1 MRSLKTA
8 LVLILVSL
16 GFLVGYFA
24 GWQVNGDNVV
34 RLTPDELDAAA
45 TAGQLQQRIIEE
57 LQGRYYKDVDPDA
70 LSQKGVQGMLK
81 SLDDPYTVYLSPQE
95 AQLLDE
101 QTKGEYS
108 GIGASLQKKDGGL
121 LITSVFD
128 GSPAKAAGLGP
139 GDLVVAVDGKKTQGA
154 ALEASVARI
163 KGKPGTDVTLT
174 VREKGAKDETDVTLT
189 RKTLPIPQTSS
200 RMLEAGDQ
208 DVGYVQLYEFAGGA
222 GDDVRREID
231 KLEEKGADWII
242 LDLRYN
248 GGGLLSEA
256 VDVSGDFLRGEVVST
271 KGLHS
276 PLEVY
281 KVDETPAT
289 DLPVVVL
296 TNGYTAS
303 ASEIVTGALKD
314 RDRATVIGEKTFG
327 KGVVQ
332 SIIPLGNGASLKL
345 TTASYYTPDGTDLD
359 KKGIVPDIVVKD
371 DPKTKKK
378 DEILQRALA
387 FIAAQ

>member
-1 MRSLKTA
+1 VRSLKTA

-24 GWQVNGDNVV
+24 GWQVHGDNVV

-45 TAGQLQQRIIEE
+45 RGGQLQQRIIEE
-57 LQGRYYKDVDPDA
+57 LQGRYYKDVDPET
-70 LSQKGVQGMLK
+70 LSQKGVEGMLK
-81 SLDDPYTVYLSPQE
+81 ALDDPYTAYLSPHQV
-95 AQLLDE
+95 QVLDE

-108 GIGASLQKKDGGL
+108 GIGAALQKKDGGL

-128 GSPAKAAGLGP
+128 GSPAKGAGLGP
-139 GDLVVAVDGKKTQGA
+139 GDLIVAVDGVATEGEA
-154 ALEASVARI
+154 VEASIARI
-163 KGKPGTDVTLT
+163 KGKAGTEVTLT
-174 VREKGAKDETDVTLT
+174 VRKKGAKKVTEVALT
-189 RKTLPIPQTSS
+189 RKTIPIPQT
-200 RMLEAGDQ
+200 RTEMLRAGSQ

-222 GDDVRREID
+222 GNDVRREID
-231 KLEEKGADWII
+231 KLEAKGADWIV
-242 LDLRYN
+242 LDLRFN
-248 GGGLLSEA
+248 GGGLLSES
-256 VDVSGDFLRGEVVST
+256 VDVTGDFLRGEVVST

-281 KVDETPAT
+281 RSDEAPAT

-314 RDRATVIGEKTFG
+314 LDRATVIGEKTFG

-332 SIIPLGNGASLKL
+332 SIVPLGNGASLKL
-345 TTASYYTPDGTDLD
+345 TTASYYTPDGTNID
-359 KKGIVPDIVVKD
+359 KKGIAPDIKAPD
-371 DPKTKKK
+371 DPKTKK
-378 DEILQRALA
+378 DETLDRALA
-387 FIAAQ
+387 FIAAR

>member
-1 MRSLKTA
+1 VRSLKTA
-8 LVLILVSL
+8 LVLILISL

-24 GWQVNGDNVV
+24 GWRVHGDNVV

-45 TAGQLQQRIIEE
+45 AGGQLQQRIIEE
-57 LQGRYYKDVDPDA
+57 LQGRYYKDVDPET
-70 LSQKGVQGMLK
+70 LSQKGVEGMLK
-81 SLDDPYTVYLSPQE
+81 SLDDPYTSYLSPQQ

-139 GDLVVAVDGKKTQGA
+139 GDLIVAVDGKTTEGE

-163 KGKPGTDVTLT
+163 KGKSGTDVTLT
-174 VREKGAKDETDVTLT
+174 VREKDGKDETDVTVT
-189 RKTLPIPQTSS
+189 RKTIPIPQTSS
-200 RMLEAGDQ
+200 KMLKAGDK
-208 DVGYVQLYEFAGGA
+208 DVGYVRLYKFAGGA
-222 GDDVRREID
+222 GDDVRDAID
-231 KLEEKGADWII
+231 ELEKKGADVIV

-256 VDVSGDFLRGEVVST
+256 VDVTGDFLTGEVVST

-281 KVDETPAT
+281 KSDETPAT

-332 SIIPLGNGASLKL
+332 SIVPLGNGASLKL

-359 KKGIVPDIVVKD
+359 KKGITPDIVVRD
-371 DPKTKKK
+371 DPKTRR
-378 DEILQRALA
+378 DETLDRALT
-387 FIAAQ
+387 FIRSQ

>member
-8 LVLILVSL
+8 LVVILVSL

-24 GWQVNGDNVV
+24 GWRVHGDNVV
-34 RLTPDELDAAA
+34 RLTPGELDAAA
-45 TAGQLQQRIIEE
+45 QAGQLQQRIIEE
-57 LQGRYYKDVDPDA
+57 LQGRYYEDVDVET
-70 LSQKGVQGMLK
+70 LSQKGVEGILK
-81 SLDDPYTVYLSPQE
+81 SLDDPYTAYLSPRE
-95 AQLLDE
+95 VQLLDE

-108 GIGASLQKKDGGL
+108 GIGAALQKKNGGL
-121 LITSVFD
+121 LITNVFD
-128 GSPAKAAGLGP
+128 GSPATQAGLGP
-139 GDLVVAVDGKKTQGA
+139 GDVIVAVDGKATEGE

-163 KGKPGTDVTLT
+163 KGKAGTDVTLT
-174 VREKGAKDETDVTLT
+174 VRRKGGEDESDVTLT
-189 RKTLPIPQTSS
+189 RRRIPIPQT
-200 RMLEAGDQ
+200 RVEMLEAGDQ
-208 DVGYVQLYEFAGGA
+208 DVGYLQLYEFAGGA
-222 GDDVRREID
+222 GDDVRGQID
-231 KLEEKGADWII
+231 KLEEKGADWIV

-256 VDVSGDFLRGEVVST
+256 VDVAGDFLRGEIVST

-281 KVDETPAT
+281 QSDETPAT

-314 RDRATVIGEKTFG
+314 RDRATVIGETTFG

-332 SIIPLGNGASLKL
+332 SIVPLGDGASLKL
-345 TTASYYTPDGTDLD
+345 TTASYFTPDGTDLD
-359 KKGIVPDIVVKD
+359 KKGIAPDIAAPD
-371 DPKTKKK
+371 DPKTQK
-378 DEILQRALA
+378 DETLARALV
-387 FIAAQ
+387 FIAAR